1 MRRQRLRL
9 AFLGAIALVLLFG
22 FARPVSAQEEP
33 TAGDTSGETTVPPAD
48 AGDAV
53 TPADQAPAVDPAAT
67 EQPTDASSVLVD
79 NAPAALPTQAVQGAP
94 EQPASQAQEGGD
106 PLETVKEEAENNGGT
121 HADVECIDTLAEGG
135 TVEDC
140 QEAPNPLLPETN
152 EIIWGV
158 IGFAVVFFFIAK
170 FGLPQVKGA
179 MNARTEKIRGDLQS
193 AESQREEAES
203 LLAEYRAQLN
213 DARSEAGTIIE
224 EARQAA
230 DQIKRDQ
237 EARLQSE
244 LAELRERAVNDIE
257 SAKTQAMA
265 DLRGEVAQLA
275 IGAAETIVGRNLD
288 AATQTQLVDDYID
301 QIAARRS

>member
-33 TAGDTSGETTVPPAD
+33 TAGDTSGETTLPPAD
-48 AGDAV
+48 AGAAV

-67 EQPTDASSVLVD
+67 EQPTDAPSVLVD
-79 NAPAALPTQAVQGAP
+79 NAPAALPTQGAQ
-94 EQPASQAQEGGD
+94 EQPASQAQEGDED
-106 PLETVKEEAENNGGT
+106 PTEVVVEQAKENGATEADAECVETIHG
-121 HADVECIDTLAEGG
+121 GG

-179 MNARTEKIRGDLQS
+179 MNARTEKIRTDLQS